1 MGCSPSL
8 KKIPKHSKPFHFV
21 FFFGIL
27 CLFICFLF
35 FLEFSGSFCVGVFL
49 NFLDFLNALF
59 FLLNVV
65 FFLERLECSN
75 KPKML
80 ETAAKDFK
88 CFVFFSESFRMIQNF
103 QELWHGGAAL

>member
-8 KKIPKHSKPFHFV
+8 KKIPKYSKPFHFV
-21 FFFGIL
+21 FFL
-27 CLFICFLF
+27 RYSLFVYLSF
-35 FLEFSGSFCVGVFL
+35 FFEFSGSFCVGVFL
-49 NFLDFLNALF
+49 NFLDFLNVF
-59 FLLNVV
+59 FLNVV

-103 QELWHGGAAL
+103 QEFWHGGAAI